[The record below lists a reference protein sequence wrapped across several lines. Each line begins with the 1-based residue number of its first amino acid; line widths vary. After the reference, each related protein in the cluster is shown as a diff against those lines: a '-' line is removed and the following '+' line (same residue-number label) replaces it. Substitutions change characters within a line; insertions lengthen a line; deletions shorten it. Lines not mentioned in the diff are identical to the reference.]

1 MPKFA
6 LKSEV
11 DDNAIVNLSAADS
24 KTDQGR
30 FCLQTVVEGLARG
43 IGQARVLGVLGAVTM
58 GVVLRDVAV
67 SSRVL
72 IPSVWGPTDY

>member
-24 KTDQGR
+24 KDRSGALLPANSCRRVGKRNRAGASIRCAGR
-30 FCLQTVVEGLARG
+30 
-43 IGQARVLGVLGAVTM
+43 
-58 GVVLRDVAV
+58 
-67 SSRVL
+67 S
-72 IPSVWGPTDY
+72 DYGGCA

>member
-6 LKSEV
+6 LKSE
-11 DDNAIVNLSAADS
+11 
-24 KTDQGR
+24 
-30 FCLQTVVEGLARG
+30 VEGLARG